1 MIQTPVVLL
10 ASYLLLLQFDRA
22 YREEK
27 NKLNLSTKKLEMAN
41 EKLQKIASRDPLTE
55 KFNRRAFD
63 QKIREIFENDLHLK
77 KDITL
82 ILFDIDNFKDINDSY
97 GHDRGD
103 EVLIKL
109 AEELENTLP
118 QNTLISRWGGDEFAV
133 ICQKSE
139 IESQSYL
146 DRYYENV
153 DSLSEKLGI
162 EITVSAG
169 LSRLKR
175 DDEVQELFK
184 RVDDILYKAK
194 ENGKAQYTVA

>member
-1 MIQTPVVLL
+1 
-10 ASYLLLLQFDRA
+10 
-22 YREEK
+22 
-27 NKLNLSTKKLEMAN
+27 MAN

-55 KFNRRAFD
+55 KFNRRA
-63 QKIREIFENDLHLK
+63 
-77 KDITL
+77 
-82 ILFDIDNFKDINDSY
+82 
-97 GHDRGD
+97 
-103 EVLIKL
+103 
-109 AEELENTLP
+109 
-118 QNTLISRWGGDEFAV
+118 QNTLISRWGGDEFAA

-146 DRYYENV
+146 DCYYEKV
-153 DSLSEKLGI
+153 DSLSEELGI

-169 LSRLKR
+169 LSRLKK